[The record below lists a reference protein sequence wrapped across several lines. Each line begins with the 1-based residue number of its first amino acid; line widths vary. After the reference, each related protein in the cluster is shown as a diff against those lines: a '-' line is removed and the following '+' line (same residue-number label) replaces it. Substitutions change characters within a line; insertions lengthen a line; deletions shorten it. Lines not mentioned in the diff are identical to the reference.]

1 MSHNLSMEFLHLAT
15 IYCPRAAISVSY
27 VTMGRASGF
36 YFYIASKM
44 TARYAKR
51 PISTILQKNR
61 GLWTVYVNFLQSF
74 ARIISPDNVV
84 CYALKW

>member
-1 MSHNLSMEFLHLAT
+1 MGGHLGFLCTDGAGVGVLVLHC
-15 IYCPRAAISVSY
+15 IQDD
-27 VTMGRASGF
+27 
-36 YFYIASKM
+36 
-44 TARYAKR
+44 R